1 MRNRKMKGKK
11 MVQDY
16 RFKPMLKAKDQPNL
30 NRKKNKQK
38 KEMEKKRK
46 VEQCCF
52 FFSRDEEKTLKPES
66 IVIRLDIT

>member
-1 MRNRKMKGKK
+1 LRNRKMKGKK

-38 KEMEKKRK
+38 KEMENKK
-46 VEQCCF
+46 EGGTMLF
-52 FFSRDEEKTLKPES
+52 FFFKRRRKNIET
-66 IVIRLDIT
+66 

>member
-1 MRNRKMKGKK
+1 MKGKK

-38 KEMEKKRK
+38 KEMENKK
-46 VEQCCF
+46 EGGTMLF
-52 FFSRDEEKTLKPES
+52 FFFKRRRKNIET
-66 IVIRLDIT
+66 

>member
-1 MRNRKMKGKK
+1 MKGKK

-38 KEMEKKRK
+38 KEMEKKK
-46 VEQCCF
+46 EGGTMLF
-52 FFSRDEEKTLKPES
+52 FFFKRRRKNIET
-66 IVIRLDIT
+66 